1 MNTQMNKV
9 DFESGAVQSYLG
21 ILQSVI
27 NRMASNSA
35 GCKTWC
41 ITLVS
46 AITVVIANK
55 SNSSYVWVALVPISL
70 FFFLDAYYLGL
81 EQRFRDSYNSFIKKL
96 HAGDAV
102 IEDVFIVNPEGGVWL
117 TLLSTCKAA
126 LSLSVWPF
134 YGLLVAMLW
143 IVYKYIL

>member
-1 MNTQMNKV
+1 MQMSKV

-21 ILQSVI
+21 ILQGVI

-46 AITVVIANK
+46 AITTVIADK

-70 FFFLDAYYLGL
+70 FLFLDAYYLGL
-81 EQRFRDSYNSFIKKL
+81 EQRFRDSRR
-96 HAGDAV
+96 
-102 IEDVFIVNPEGGVWL
+102 
-117 TLLSTCKAA
+117 
-126 LSLSVWPF
+126 
-134 YGLLVAMLW
+134 
-143 IVYKYIL
+143 